1 MLGGLPSTTPT
12 SVSRSGRR
20 CSVALMSGGPSVVC
34 SQCGLPI
41 DEPTNLDPA
50 KRKPCPRCGSTARTI
65 NVQAVDRLSVI
76 EGAYARRVQES
87 NARLDDIIRRAQAP
101 AGAAGG
107 TGEAYDARVETA
119 ETPAALTGEVI
130 REQSI
135 STSAAIFTLIDVT
148 RAGQTEA
155 AKSAA
160 ELVDWT
166 KVIGRWTRVIGWA
179 TLLALAVAVAAL
191 VVAILVWHP
200 WAGVR

>member
-1 MLGGLPSTTPT
+1 
-12 SVSRSGRR
+12 
-20 CSVALMSGGPSVVC
+20 MSGGPSVVC